1 MAESDIGISVDT
13 GTDIAKESADIILL
27 EKNLMVVADGV
38 IYGRLTYGNTFK
50 YIVMAVSS
58 NFGNVFSVLVAS
70 MWLPYL
76 PMLPIHILTQ
86 NLLYDISQIAIPWDN
101 MDPEFLMVSHRWSM
115 KSVLYF
121 MLFMGPWSSIF
132 DITTFLYMYYYFDI
146 KTNDEKDEEKVSL
159 FQTTWFNE
167 GLLTQTLIVHMIRT
181 PKLPFVES
189 RASRSVIGMTLLI
202 VCVGLALPYIP
213 PINKWLDMVHLHPM
227 CYPCIFGAIISYS
240 IVVQFAKVIYIKI
253 FGQWF

>member
-1 MAESDIGISVDT
+1 
-13 GTDIAKESADIILL
+13 
-27 EKNLMVVADGV
+27 MVVADGV
-38 IYGRLTYGNTFK
+38 IYGRQTYGNTLK

-70 MWLPYL
+70 IWLPYL

-86 NLLYDISQIAIPWDN
+86 NLLYDISQISIPWDN

-132 DITTFLYMYYYFDI
+132 DITTFIYMYYYFDI
-146 KTNDEKDEEKVSL
+146 KTNDDENKVRL

-167 GLLTQTLIVHMIRT
+167 GLVTQTLIVHMIRT
-181 PKLPFVES
+181 PKLPFIKS
-189 RASRSVIGMTLLI
+189 RASNFVIAMTLII

-213 PINKWLDMVHLHPM
+213 PINTWLDMVYLEPM
-227 CYPCIFGAIISYS
+227 CYPYIFAAILSYCILAQ
-240 IVVQFAKVIYIKI
+240 VAKVFYICI